1 MGRLDPYRSE
11 RIPEAVEQG
20 YRMCHLQGMICP
32 LSESAGGSIN
42 NKISPIGGTYISGG
56 RNGRSIGKFCTGI
69 Y

>member
-32 LSESAGGSIN
+32 LSSRQVKYLKLDVDDAC
-42 NKISPIGGTYISGG
+42 IS
-56 RNGRSIGKFCTGI
+56 F
-69 Y
+69 